1 MTCPQDPAQPQNRP
15 GLASL
20 RYRVGD
26 HATFY
31 QRLLDR
37 LACPVPAAEVN
48 QTTDLHRLTSR
59 AEDDTILALLDAA
72 AVVGDVL
79 TFYQERLINEGYLR
93 TAIERRSVLELAR
106 AIGYELSPGVAA
118 STFLAFTVEET
129 ASAPKQVKVPKGT
142 QVMSVPSKDE
152 LPQIFETEA
161 EFTARVDWNSLQPRL
176 TRPQAILPE
185 TQQLYLAGIST
196 QLQAGDW
203 ILLMDA
209 ADPDRPGYL
218 LSLQAVESVV
228 AAGYTIVTWV
238 ASIPAI
244 IDPIPREPK
253 ILAFRQKAGF
263 FGNNAPNWADLLP
276 DVKRAQGATLKGGI
290 FEGQPPNPPTWISR
304 NIGLP
309 NADILCLVS
318 HGDFWLAGTPVG
330 LFRSNDNGITW
341 EPSNTGLTNTYV
353 QTLYSDY
360 ELNRILAGTASGGL
374 FRSSDNGKTWVPI
387 HTGKIISEK
396 QVGDKFIARNY
407 SLPDTI
413 VRATLAA
420 KIDRFRGQGTI
431 SSFGTTVNGISTQF
445 SEELR
450 INSQITV
457 LEQKIGDEV
466 IIPQQTFVVQ
476 SIDNNT
482 TLKVVPQSFASR
494 FSGVPTSH
502 GFVQYQIP
510 IYTPFSARNQAPSL
524 PDINIQGWIV
534 SQGLTVFSSGT
545 SFQALQR
552 SGSVPGESTITVGSQ
567 TRRITAILAS
577 NRLTINEPFVLESLN
592 TNTLYYIDT
601 PSLRTYFAGTDE
613 GLYWAPSEGLPLDR
627 AWQPI
632 PTLQGQ
638 VVYDLII
645 GESNTAEATALF
657 AATSSGVYCF
667 NPSTKQWESRNFSH
681 PAFCIAAYD
690 TFLFV
695 GTEEGVHRSPL
706 NGSNWQIKPNGF
718 PQNNSLPQNTRVLSL
733 AFYKQNTTYH
743 LFAGT
748 EKGLYYTQDNGE
760 TWQEVNNLATRQE
773 IPALAA
779 KDPLNSTVIFAGS
792 RFAGFVEPEWPGF
805 IIPNQPIDLD
815 GLYPKILPES
825 EIIIVNGQAFERL
838 QVKEV
843 STEPK
848 SQFLLTNKVTR
859 LLGDRAIAQ
868 PEFFDRRRTIV
879 LTQSDPL
886 ALAPEQLTVE
896 IQQDKIFQDPILSD
910 RIYLKEFIQ
919 GLQPDQPL
927 LVSGRHLQAQVQD
940 IGGIFRSVKWR
951 PLSPDLI
958 TLNVRSIIPGVAD
971 NELWIATSR
980 GVFYSPDNGTTWIG
994 QNTGLTNKDVRS
1006 IAINPTQT
1014 LIFIATSTTVFRA
1027 TLNPTAP
1034 QNPLNWVSANQ
1045 GILSQDL
1052 RAIVIH
1058 PTTSVLSIATDAG
1071 VFQSQTNGN
1080 AWEAIQSGLGS
1091 LDVKLL
1097 RFHPSS
1103 RDLYAGTQAGL
1114 FRLNAQNHWENL
1126 SQHLDDQAIHALAI
1140 TPTHHLFVGTGSGVF
1155 RLLDGSSDWV
1165 ACNVGLKNLN
1175 VQAIAITSPNLS
1187 PITLWIATETGIYQS
1202 IDNGDHWK
1210 LVNQG
1215 MANAQVQSLQ
1225 VLRSADLVASTTTG
1239 IYRFNAQ
1246 LDPTQWEQSNTGLTN
1261 THVLAVTQTRE
1272 QILLVGTREGIFRS
1286 QDGGETWEPSSEG
1299 LLNKT
1304 VQALI
1309 SQDGVIIAGT
1319 ADGIYR
1325 SDNNGIRWQASNT
1338 GLAHRNI
1345 QVLVPA
1351 PNDANAILAGTLNG
1365 GIFRSDDQGQTWM
1378 ATRLT
1383 NTDVNAI
1390 AIPVNLSYVP
1400 TPVML
1405 VGTVQ
1410 DGLFRSTN
1418 QGNLW
1423 QQIKDIR
1430 TGTGTITSQGNTVF
1444 GKNTTF
1450 PTELKSG
1457 DRINVSGQIR
1467 TVLEIKK
1474 VPENHPEYNCL
1485 VIDFPFRPDIAK
1497 DTDFAIY
1504 TGLTNCH
1511 ITAVGVKYQPGF
1523 GKLTSKESTT
1533 LQGTAA
1539 IGKLLKVGDLIS
1551 AAQKIRTVT
1560 AINEAEPNQ
1569 VTINQ
1574 AFDPPL
1580 VNQAYT
1586 VSYLFAGTAGSGVFR
1601 STNLGDRWEAI
1612 NTNLTDLQIRCLTL
1626 SDTGELWVGTASGGI
1641 FRSINNGDVWEA
1653 VNLNL
1658 TNTDI
1663 RVLYFATSSLEPESG
1678 QIQTLLQNWLD
1689 WLGISLVGG
1698 YGTLQLSL
1706 LAPWIRELLIYLIA
1720 LLSEKTL
1727 FAAGIGILRSLE
1739 DLTTVEVQPGDTLEI
1754 LQVPEPRQ
1762 FIPGNLQRWALQD
1775 RNGFVGVIDTT
1786 SPKILKLLP
1795 ASQDRNPVSELVH
1808 IKIPPEDQ
1816 QKPILE
1822 LSESLQHSYDPAT
1835 VKVYANVIT
1844 ASHGETTEEALGSG
1858 DGTLPNQQFFL
1869 KVQPL
1874 TFVSAT
1880 TATGVESTLE
1890 LRVDG
1895 VLWKSASSLYPL
1907 GDRDRRYIIR
1917 TEDDGSTR
1925 VVFGDGIKGARL
1937 PTGLENVTAVYRAGL
1952 GTAGNIPAERLSLL
1966 KTRPLGIQSV
1976 INPLAAT
1983 GGADRESLAEA
1994 RTKVPRTVR
2003 TLDRIVSLRDFEDFA
2018 RTFAG
2023 IGKAQALALWNGDAQ
2038 IVHVTIA
2045 GINGADIPLES
2056 SLYLNLIAAIDQAR
2070 DPLQQVQVDP
2080 YEAVRFNLEAR
2091 LVIDESY
2098 ETKTVEAQVRSRLLD
2113 TFAFNQRRFGQAI
2126 TASEAIAAIQQVPGI
2141 IAVDLDA
2148 LYRLGSSKALE
2159 QQLLA
2164 QPARWDFAANRSLPA
2179 QLLLPNP
2186 TGFLFTP
2193 IPAL

>member
-20 RYRVGD
+20 RYRIGD

-37 LACPVPAAEVN
+37 LSCPVPAAEAN
-48 QTTDLHRLTSR
+48 QTTDLHRLTTR
-59 AEDDTILALLDAA
+59 TEDDTMLALLDAA

-129 ASAPKQVKVPKGT
+129 ASAPKRVKVPKGT
-142 QVMSVPSKDE
+142 QIMSVPSKDE
-152 LPQIFETEA
+152 LPQTFETAA

-218 LSLQAVESVV
+218 LSLQTVEPVV
-228 AAGYTIVTWV
+228 AAGYTIVTWI

-276 DVKRAQGATLKGGI
+276 DVKRAQGATLKGGV
-290 FEGQPPNPPTWISR
+290 FEGQPTNPPTWISR
-304 NIGLP
+304 NVGLP
-309 NADILCLVS
+309 NADVLCLVA

-353 QTLYSDY
+353 QTLYSDS

-374 FRSSDNGKTWVPI
+374 FRSSDHGETWVPI

-396 QVGDKFIARNY
+396 QAGDKFIARNY

-420 KIDRFRGQGTI
+420 KIDRFRGQGNI
-431 SSFGTTVNGISTQF
+431 SSSGTTITGTSTIF
-445 SEELR
+445 SQELR
-450 INSQITV
+450 VNSQVTI
-457 LEQKIGDEV
+457 LEQKIDNEV
-466 IIPQQTFVVQ
+466 VVPQQTFVVQ
-476 SIDNNT
+476 SIGSNT
-482 TLKVVPQSFASR
+482 SLNVVPQSFASG
-494 FSGVPTSH
+494 FLGVPASH
-502 GFVQYQIP
+502 GFVQYQLP
-510 IYTPFSARNQAPSL
+510 DSTSFSATNRANGLS
-524 PDINIQGWIV
+524 DITTTQGRII
-534 SQGLTVFSSGT
+534 SQGRTVIGSGT
-545 SFQALQR
+545 LFQALQR
-552 SGSVPGESTITVGSQ
+552 SGSVPGESTITVGNQ
-567 TRRITAILAS
+567 TRRITAILS
-577 NRLTINEPFVLESLN
+577 NNRLTINEPFVLESLN
-592 TNTLYYIDT
+592 ANTQYYIDN
-601 PSLRTYFAGTDE
+601 PSQRTYLAGTDE
-613 GLYWAPSEGLPLDR
+613 GLYWAPSEGLPSDR
-627 AWQPI
+627 MWQPVL
-632 PTLQGQ
+632 TLQGQ
-638 VVYDLII
+638 VVYALIT
-645 GESNTAEATALF
+645 GEASTAGSTTLF
-657 AATSSGVYCF
+657 AATSSGVYRF
-667 NPSTKQWESRNFSH
+667 NPNTKQWESLNLQK
-681 PAFCIAAYD
+681 PAFCIAAHD
-690 TFLFV
+690 NFLFA
-695 GTEEGVHRSPL
+695 GTEEGLHQSPL
-706 NGSNWQIKPNGF
+706 DGSNWQRTH
-718 PQNNSLPQNTRVLSL
+718 NSLPQNTRVLSL
-733 AFYKQNTTYH
+733 AFYKQNDTYH
-743 LFAGT
+743 LCAGT
-748 EKGLYYTQDNGE
+748 EQGLYYTQDNGE
-760 TWQEVNNLATRQE
+760 HWQEVNTLATRQE

-779 KDPLNSTVIFAGS
+779 KDPSNSTIIFAGS
-792 RFAGFVEPEWPGF
+792 RFAGFVETEWPGF
-805 IIPNQPIDLD
+805 AIPNQPIDLD

-838 QVKEV
+838 QVKDV
-843 STEPK
+843 STEPQR
-848 SQFLLTNKVTR
+848 QFLLTNKVTR
-859 LLGDRAIAQ
+859 LLADRAIAS
-868 PEFFDRRRTIV
+868 PELFDRRRTIV

-896 IQQDKIFQDPILSD
+896 IQQEKIFQDPLLSD

-919 GLQPDQPL
+919 GLQPNQPL
-927 LVSGRHLQAQVQD
+927 LISGRHLQAQVQD
-940 IGGIFRSVKWR
+940 IGGIFRSIKAPVN
-951 PLSPDLI
+951 D
-958 TLNVRSIIPGVAD
+958 
-971 NELWIATSR
+971 
-980 GVFYSPDNGTTWIG
+980 
-994 QNTGLTNKDVRS
+994 QLT
-1006 IAINPTQT
+1006 
-1014 LIFIATSTTVFRA
+1014 
-1027 TLNPTAP
+1027 
-1034 QNPLNWVSANQ
+1034 
-1045 GILSQDL
+1045 
-1052 RAIVIH
+1052 
-1058 PTTSVLSIATDAG
+1058 
-1071 VFQSQTNGN
+1071 
-1080 AWEAIQSGLGS
+1080 
-1091 LDVKLL
+1091 
-1097 RFHPSS
+1097 
-1103 RDLYAGTQAGL
+1103 
-1114 FRLNAQNHWENL
+1114 
-1126 SQHLDDQAIHALAI
+1126 
-1140 TPTHHLFVGTGSGVF
+1140 
-1155 RLLDGSSDWV
+1155 
-1165 ACNVGLKNLN
+1165 
-1175 VQAIAITSPNLS
+1175 
-1187 PITLWIATETGIYQS
+1187 PI
-1202 IDNGDHWK
+1202 
-1210 LVNQG
+1210 
-1215 MANAQVQSLQ
+1215 
-1225 VLRSADLVASTTTG
+1225 
-1239 IYRFNAQ
+1239 
-1246 LDPTQWEQSNTGLTN
+1246 QWEQTNFGLTN
-1261 THVLAVTQTRE
+1261 THVLAITQNKQ
-1272 QILLVGTREGIFRS
+1272 QILFVGTREGVFRS
-1286 QDGGETWEPSSEG
+1286 RDGGDTWEPSSEG
-1299 LLNKT
+1299 LLNQT

-1319 ADGIYR
+1319 PDGIYR
-1325 SDNNGIRWQASNT
+1325 SDNNGTRWQASNT
-1338 GLAHRNI
+1338 GLAHRDI
-1345 QVLVPA
+1345 RVLTPA
-1351 PNDANAILAGTLNG
+1351 PDNANAILAGTFNG
-1365 GIFRSDDQGQTWM
+1365 GIFRSEDQGQTWM

-1390 AIPVNLSYVP
+1390 AIPAHLSYIP

-1405 VGTVQ
+1405 VGTEQ

-1430 TGTGTITSQGNTVF
+1430 PGTGTITSQGNRVF

-1450 PTELKSG
+1450 LTELKSG

-1474 VPENHPEYNCL
+1474 VPENHPDYNCL
-1485 VIDFPFRPDIAK
+1485 VIDVPFRPDIAK
-1497 DTDFAIY
+1497 NTEFTIY

-1523 GKLTSKESTT
+1523 GKITSQGTT

-1539 IGKLLKVGDLIS
+1539 IGKLLKVGDLIF
-1551 AAQKIRTVT
+1551 AAQQTRTIT

-1569 VTINQ
+1569 VMINQ
-1574 AFDPPL
+1574 AFNAAL
-1580 VNQAYT
+1580 VNRTSYS
-1586 VSYLFAGTAGSGVFR
+1586 VSYLFAGTAGSGIFR
-1601 STNLGDRWEAI
+1601 STNLGDRWEAV

-1626 SDTGELWVGTASGGI
+1626 SDTGELWVGTASGGV

-1663 RVLYFATSSLEPESG
+1663 RVLYFAKSAQEPEPD
-1678 QIQTLLQNWLD
+1678 QIQTLLQNWLE
-1689 WLGISLVGG
+1689 WLDIHLEVTDGVLRLNTI
-1698 YGTLQLSL
+1698 TQWLQKLLTYLSS
-1706 LAPWIRELLIYLIA
+1706 

-1727 FAAGIGILRSLE
+1727 LAGGVGILRSLE
-1739 DLTTVEVQPGDTLEI
+1739 DFTTVEVQPGDTLEI
-1754 LQVPEPRQ
+1754 LQAPEPRR
-1762 FIPGNLQRWALQD
+1762 FSPGNLQRWALQD

-1795 ASQDRNPVSELVH
+1795 ASPDRDPVSELVY
-1808 IKIPPEDQ
+1808 IKTPPEDQ

-1822 LSESLQHSYDPAT
+1822 LSDPLQHSYDPAT
-1835 VKVYANVIT
+1835 VKVYANVIA

-1858 DGTLPNQQFFL
+1858 DGTVSNQQFFL

-1874 TFVSAT
+1874 TFVSAA
-1880 TATGVESTLE
+1880 TATGSASTLE

-1895 VLWKSASSLYPL
+1895 VLWKSAPSLYPL
-1907 GDRDRRYIIR
+1907 DDRDRRYILR

-1925 VVFGDGIKGARL
+1925 VIFGDGIKGARL
-1937 PTGLENVTAVYRAGL
+1937 PTGLENVTALYRAGI
-1952 GTAGNIPAERLSLL
+1952 GTAGNVPAERLSLL

-2023 IGKAQALALWNGDAQ
+2023 IGKAQSVALWNGDAQ
-2038 IVHVTIA
+2038 VVHLTIA
-2045 GINGADIPLES
+2045 GVNGADIPLES
-2056 SLYLNLIAAIDQAR
+2056 SLYLNLIDAIDEAR
-2070 DPLQQVQVDP
+2070 DPIQQVQVDP
-2080 YEAVRFNLEAR
+2080 YEAIRFNLEAR

-2098 ETKTVEAQVRSRLLD
+2098 DAKAVETQVRSRLLD
-2113 TFAFNQRRFGQAI
+2113 SFAFNQRRFGQAI

-2186 TGFLFTP
+2186 AGLLFTP